1 MAYDP
6 RAVLLTKEDKLAVSR
21 VTDRNYLRN
30 HYKSLALAVA
40 ANLRNRSRGNRR
52 EGSE

>member
-6 RAVLLTKEDKLAVSR
+6 RAVLLTKEDKLAVTR
-21 VTDRNYLRN
+21 VTDKNRLRG
-30 HYKSLALAVA
+30 HYKSLAAAVS
-40 ANLRNRSRGNRR
+40 ANLRNKTRGNRK